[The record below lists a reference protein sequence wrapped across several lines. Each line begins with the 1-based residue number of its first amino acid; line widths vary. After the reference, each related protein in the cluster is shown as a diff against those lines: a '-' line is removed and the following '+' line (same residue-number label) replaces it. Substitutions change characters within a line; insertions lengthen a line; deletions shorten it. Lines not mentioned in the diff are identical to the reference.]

1 MEKALH
7 LPKHGKI
14 TPTKL
19 TNYEILDF
27 LKTLGYASDD
37 TKIRSFQRSL
47 VKKEWNF
54 FFDCISRCFLN
65 KVSNFDALPKGSLQI
80 GYSLIH
86 NTLFDY
92 GTFLLE
98 LLAVRKEDKT
108 CFICYARFYF
118 STDLKSFLSKFSL

>member
-1 MEKALH
+1 MQVWDTSFFHTDENNNLFFSFAFNNIKYVVTAEIMEKALH

-65 KVSNFDALPKGSLQI
+65 KVSNFDALS
-80 GYSLIH
+80 
-86 NTLFDY
+86 
-92 GTFLLE
+92 
-98 LLAVRKEDKT
+98 
-108 CFICYARFYF
+108 
-118 STDLKSFLSKFSL
+118 